1 MASIKI
7 HQDTCNFERRRL
19 GLTTRQLIALAVAA
33 CILGASLWL
42 LLVPLGVSVSIAP
55 VLAVIPAMPAVIA
68 GFAPLYGMPAEVFVR
83 RAVEGGQRGA
93 VITFKQEQAEIE
105 EGEITRAHAKS
116 KKRKGCE
123 RACGGR
129 A

>member
-7 HQDTCNFERRRL
+7 HQDTFNFERRRL
-19 GLTTRQLIALAVAA
+19 GFTTRQLIALVAAA
-33 CILGASLWL
+33 CILGAALWL
-42 LLVPLGVSVSIAP
+42 LLVPLGVSISIAP

-68 GFAPLYGMPAEVFVR
+68 GFAPIYGMPAEVFVR

-93 VITFKQEQAEIE
+93 VITMKQEKAEIE
-105 EGEITRAHAKS
+105 EGEITRAHAKTR
-116 KKRKGCE
+116 KKKGSE
-123 RACGGR
+123 RAGGGS